1 MNGPRGHFA
10 NGKKG
15 TTGQIPHNPT
25 YEVSNIVKG
34 IEAETR
40 MVVPWAVRRRIR
52 EVGVQR
58 K

>member
-10 NGKKG
+10 KGKKG
-15 TTGQIPHNPT
+15 VTGQIPHDPT
-25 YEVSNIVKG
+25 YEVSNTVKG
-34 IEAETR
+34 IEAENR
-40 MVVPWAVRRRIR
+40 MVVPWAVRRRKW